1 MQISSSVASVA
12 AGEYHTVAVK
22 TDGTLWA
29 WGLNNWGQLGVATT
43 NPYYPAFVGSGFAS
57 VAAGSVRSS
66 PVFCVNRTPREAP
79 RMFHAALATATSFDF
94 SRDMSR

>member
-29 WGLNNWGQLGVATT
+29 WGLNNWGQL
-43 NPYYPAFVGSGFAS
+43 
-57 VAAGSVRSS
+57 
-66 PVFCVNRTPREAP
+66 
-79 RMFHAALATATSFDF
+79 HAALATATSFDF